1 MLTMTTSVVAIALL
15 VSVKLTSAAAARA
28 AAFKVICPDTLS
40 KVTPVLLLVACVT
53 VPPAPV
59 PYPMPAVALV
69 DLIDDAEVI
78 DEGSN

>member
-1 MLTMTTSVVAIALL
+1 M
-15 VSVKLTSAAAARA
+15 
-28 AAFKVICPDTLS
+28 FKVA
-40 KVTPVLLLVACVT
+40 PVLLLVACVT

-78 DEGSN
+78 DEAEVTALVKTLRGRFRSKIVMVVPESTVENSN